1 MVASPRI
8 VSLALLSLAL
18 AAGARGANDAAPVAQ
33 SRATIRGSG
42 KDVTIVYRGRSPASR
57 PVAARTASPG
67 DAVLAEAVRLK
78 SGGADDSSV
87 LAYLQNHQSELAP
100 VTGIETVRQLRRA
113 GASASFLSALS
124 KLTALEIGE
133 TGEGAPVST
142 AYASEIGVSDDAFPF
157 ANAQGGYPF
166 YGSTGFFPRH
176 ASGRRFTP
184 QRPSMVPGR
193 AVVPGGAPLHARSSR
208 AGMPRFPQP

>member
-18 AAGARGANDAAPVAQ
+18 GAGARGANDAAPIAQ

-42 KDVTIVYRGRSPASR
+42 KDVTIVYRGRFSASR
-57 PVAARTASPG
+57 PPGARTASPG

-87 LAYLQNHQSELAP
+87 LAYLQKHQSELAP

-142 AYASEIGVSDDAFPF
+142 AYASEIGGSDDAFPF

-166 YGSTGFFPRH
+166 
-176 ASGRRFTP
+176 
-184 QRPSMVPGR
+184 
-193 AVVPGGAPLHARSSR
+193 
-208 AGMPRFPQP
+208 